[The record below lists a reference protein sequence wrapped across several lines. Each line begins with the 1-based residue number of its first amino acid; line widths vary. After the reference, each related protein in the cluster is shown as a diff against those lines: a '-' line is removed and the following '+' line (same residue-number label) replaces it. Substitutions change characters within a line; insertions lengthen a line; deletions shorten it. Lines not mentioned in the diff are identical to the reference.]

1 MRYPKALKKGD
12 YIGVTAPSAGIIEEL
27 KIKRLENAE
36 KNLREKGFNYIET
49 SNVRKEEKGRS
60 SSAKE
65 RAKQFMDLWNNEKV
79 GAIISATGG
88 DFMSEILDELD
99 FEEIKKYILQG
110 NKVNECIRFFL
121 GYSGWESN
129 QLHSE
134 IKENTWL
141 VSKEENSYLMR
152 NDTKDMWKEA
162 LEKLGSK
169 YETWSRFP
177 QVPTLN

>member
-1 MRYPKALKKGD
+1 MN
-12 YIGVTAPSAGIIEEL
+12 VSAFSWDIP
-27 KIKRLENAE
+27 
-36 KNLREKGFNYIET
+36 
-49 SNVRKEEKGRS
+49 V
-60 SSAKE
+60 
-65 RAKQFMDLWNNEKV
+65 
-79 GAIISATGG
+79 
-88 DFMSEILDELD
+88 
-99 FEEIKKYILQG
+99 
-110 NKVNECIRFFL
+110 
-121 GYSGWESN
+121 ESN